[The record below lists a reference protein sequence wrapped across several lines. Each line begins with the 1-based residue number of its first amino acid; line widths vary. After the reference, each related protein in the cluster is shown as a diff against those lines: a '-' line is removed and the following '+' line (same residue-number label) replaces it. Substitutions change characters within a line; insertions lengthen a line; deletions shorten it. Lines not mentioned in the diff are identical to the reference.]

1 LDQLL
6 EIERRQAA
14 RQEKRFAPMLNAK
27 PGKPAAKMRVPFELV
42 ACQRTEIRCVAG
54 TGRWPFR
61 YYRLHTIPPAKY
73 SRQYCS
79 IPGKLGG

>member
-1 LDQLL
+1 
-6 EIERRQAA
+6 
-14 RQEKRFAPMLNAK
+14 MLNPK
-27 PGKPAAKMRVPFELV
+27 PGKPAAKMRVPVKVV
-42 ACQRTEIRCVAG
+42 ACQRREIRRFAG
-54 TGRWPFR
+54 TCQWQFR